1 MKKFKH
7 ALLIVVATML
17 VMCNSLIV
25 FAASN
30 EEIQS
35 WVNANGTRLSM
46 GDSMANDLS
55 TNQSDA
61 DPSQLQ
67 FNYNGKTYWLTSH
80 GKSTVEANISA
91 AASNAQQNQEVANVI
106 SGINTNLGL
115 KPDTATALGGLS
127 GFIPAINLILGI
139 IVAIITA
146 GMTLLTACDIL
157 YISFPPFRGK
167 CESAKANGTGVDQGR
182 SAKAGETRLKFIS
195 DEAEFAVNSA
205 ETVQTGKSP
214 LIIYG
219 KKRALAIVLTTV
231 VLFILVTGNIDV
243 VTKIA
248 LKAVSGIINIIQQI
262 GA

>member
-7 ALLIVVATML
+7 ALLIMVATML

-25 FAASN
+25 FAASD
-30 EEIQS
+30 EEIKS
-35 WVNANGTRLSM
+35 WVTNNGTQLSM

-61 DPSQLQ
+61 DTSQIA
-67 FNYNGKTYWLTSH
+67 FNYNNTTYWLTSH
-80 GKSTVEANISA
+80 GRSTVEGRINA
-91 AASNAQQNQEVANVI
+91 AASNAQQTQEVTNVI
-106 SGINTNLGL
+106 SGVNSNLGL
-115 KPDTATALGGLS
+115 KPDTTTALGGLS
-127 GFIPAINLILGI
+127 GFIPGINFILGV
-139 IVAIITA
+139 IVIIITA
-146 GMTLLTACDIL
+146 GMTVLTACDVL

-231 VLFILVTGNIDV
+231 VLFILITGNIDV
-243 VTKIA
+243 ITNIA